1 LFITDEQ
8 DRIYLSS
15 LPELELEAI
24 FAKHFERW
32 KNVADMN
39 KAMQHAERLDQE
51 AQNLQHAARAD
62 EISATG
68 ASTATVNA
76 AATSTAASVAATS
89 TAASAVVTSTHK
101 AALGQL
107 DDFYDSLMD
116 FEMDD
121 IENQPGN
128 DIDGTLGVP
137 GEEDKCDELDA
148 DKGADEANVDEA
160 DLDGE
165 DDPDVEE
172 DSPVVVKNTKVSNKI
187 KKNPPQDH
195 C

>member
-1 LFITDEQ
+1 MDPSAFIIDEQ
-8 DRIYLSS
+8 DRIHLYS
-15 LPELELEAI
+15 LPELEREAI
-24 FAKHFERW
+24 FAERFERW
-32 KNVADMN
+32 KALVDMN
-39 KAMQHAERLDQE
+39 KAMQHAERLDHE
-51 AQNLQHAARAD
+51 ARNLQHAARAD

-68 ASTATVNA
+68 GTAATVDA
-76 AATSTAASVAATS
+76 AATSTAVSVAATS

-107 DDFYDSLMD
+107 GDFYDSLMD

-128 DIDGTLGVP
+128 DFDGTLG
-137 GEEDKCDELDA
+137 EDQCDELN
-148 DKGADEANVDEA
+148 ADEANADEADADEA

-165 DDPDVEE
+165 DDPNVGE
-172 DSPVVVKNTKVSNKI
+172 DSPVAKKKTKVSNK
-187 KKNPPQDH
+187 KNAPPQDH

>member
-1 LFITDEQ
+1 MDPSAFIIDEQ
-8 DRIYLSS
+8 DRIHLYS
-15 LPELELEAI
+15 LPELEREAI
-24 FAKHFERW
+24 FAERFERW
-32 KNVADMN
+32 KALVDMN

-51 AQNLQHAARAD
+51 ERNLQHAARAD

-68 ASTATVNA
+68 GTAATVDA
-76 AATSTAASVAATS
+76 AATSTAVSVAATS

-128 DIDGTLGVP
+128 DFDGTLG
-137 GEEDKCDELDA
+137 EDQCDELNA
-148 DKGADEANVDEA
+148 DKGADEADADEGDADEA

-165 DDPDVEE
+165 DDPNVGE
-172 DSPVVVKNTKVSNKI
+172 DSPVAKDKGI
-187 KKNPPQDH
+187 KQKECPP
-195 C
+195 